1 MFIPKETSKWS
12 MWEKV
17 SDKKELLNN
26 KAINAAIKRSIPL
39 EDSNFKKSLITLRKT
54 IEISYIFFQK

>member
-1 MFIPKETSKWS
+1 
-12 MWEKV
+12 MWAKV
-17 SDKKELLNN
+17 FDKKELLNN